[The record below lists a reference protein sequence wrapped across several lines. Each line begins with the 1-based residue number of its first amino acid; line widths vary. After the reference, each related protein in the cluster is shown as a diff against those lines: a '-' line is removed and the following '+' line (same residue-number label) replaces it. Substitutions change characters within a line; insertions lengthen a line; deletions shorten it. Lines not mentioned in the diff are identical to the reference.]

1 MFAQNWFLILKVLT
15 MTNKTLTNQEIK
27 DLAENALHQA
37 CAHMQDA
44 LGVKT
49 GDWASMF
56 FSGECADVIHAIFS
70 DYIKSE
76 LRGEE

>member
-1 MFAQNWFLILKVLT
+1 MLK
-15 MTNKTLTNQEIK
+15 MTNKTFTNQEIK
-27 DLAENALHQA
+27 DLAEDALHKA
-37 CAHMQDA
+37 CAHMQDS
-44 LGVKT
+44 LGIKT

>member
-1 MFAQNWFLILKVLT
+1 VLT

-37 CAHMQDA
+37 CSHMQDA

>member
-1 MFAQNWFLILKVLT
+1 MLEQNWFLILQVLT

>member
-1 MFAQNWFLILKVLT
+1 

-76 LRGEE
+76 LRGDE